1 MIAMISDRRPKYRAR
16 RSAQVPHFD
25 RSTGRLIAAH
35 LDDGRNDNSN
45 PAPIKPVRNGIA
57 ANSFIAIMAHLKF
70 LNVLTSL
77 RGLAEVMSLLNV
89 RKELWFDLLLCL
101 LRAAPVPKRALIV
114 TATAAEK

>member
-16 RSAQVPHFD
+16 RSAQPHFD

-77 RGLAEVMSLLNV
+77 RGLAEVMSLYSTSAKNFGSIYYYAYFG
-89 RKELWFDLLLCL
+89 RLLF
-101 LRAAPVPKRALIV
+101 RNARSS
-114 TATAAEK
+114 